1 MLGFIITTLV
11 TALSLLVVDLA
22 VPGVA
27 IATFPAALAA
37 GVSLGLVNGS
47 VKPVLKLLSLPVT
60 FLTLGAF
67 ALVVNGFCFWLA
79 SLLVP
84 GFAVHGL
91 IGFILGPVVLSAIS
105 TFLTGYFVNN
115 GIDQKLA
122 GVGSRFGLKGGD
134 ESDRITPVAEQ
145 NKLEAT
151 DPS

>member
-1 MLGFIITTLV
+1 MLGFFITTLV

-37 GVSLGLVNGS
+37 AVSLGLVNGS

-79 SLLVP
+79 SVLVP
-84 GFAVHGL
+84 GFAVNGL

-105 TFLTGYFVNN
+105 TFLSGYFINN
-115 GIDQKLA
+115 GLDQKLA
-122 GVGSRFGLKGGD
+122 GVGSKFGLKQAEG
-134 ESDRITPVAEQ
+134 DRIEPATEQ
-145 NKLEAT
+145 NKLKAT

>member
-47 VKPVLKLLSLPVT
+47 VKPVLKLVSLPVT

-67 ALVVNGFCFWLA
+67 ALVVNGLCFWLA

-84 GFAVHGL
+84 GFVVKGL
-91 IGFILGPVVLSAIS
+91 LGFILGPVVLSAIS

-122 GVGSRFGLKGGD
+122 GVGSKFGLKGGD
-134 ESDRITPVAEQ
+134 ESDRITPATEQ
-145 NKLEAT
+145 SKLEAT
-151 DPS
+151 DS

>member
-1 MLGFIITTLV
+1 MLGFVITTLV

-37 GVSLGLVNGS
+37 GVSIGLVNGS

-84 GFAVHGL
+84 GFIVKGL
-91 IGFILGPVVLSAIS
+91 LGFILGPVVLSAIS
-105 TFLTGYFVNN
+105 TFLSGYFVNN
-115 GIDQKLA
+115 GIDKKLA
-122 GVGSRFGLKGGD
+122 GVGSRFGLKGGN
-134 ESDRITPVAEQ
+134 ESDRIQPVAEQ
-145 NKLEAT
+145 SKLEAT